1 MNNPDRA
8 DLPAPV
14 LKPIP
19 TRIKK
24 EYNVSELRTVLGN
37 ALKDIKGDEIVSV
50 MQRESDTKVIVR
62 REYLFELINLC
73 NSLLYDKIQFES
85 VPARDNSE
93 EMLSRG
99 LDAIERKSKLKD

>member
-1 MNNPDRA
+1 MNNPDRTE
-8 DLPAPV
+8 LPAAA

-85 VPARDNSE
+85 ELARDNSQA
-93 EMLSRG
+93 MLNRG
-99 LDAIERKSKLKD
+99 LDTIDRKSKRKD